1 MRLRTRALSLIAIL
15 VAAATAASPASAAS
29 TPLRA
34 DFRSCG
40 DITRMYTHDIK
51 VQGVQCRQAKRVVL
65 RYARATV
72 ENLQHD
78 WSLTILG
85 FKCDLTRKDY
95 YGDSHR
101 CTASGGRVITWRRGT
116 HN

>member
-1 MRLRTRALSLIAIL
+1 VSLIAIL
-15 VAAATAASPASAAS
+15 VVAAAASPASAAS
-29 TPLRA
+29 DPLRA

-40 DITRMYTHDIK
+40 DIARMYTHDIK
-51 VQGVQCRQAKRVVL
+51 VQGVQCRKAKRVVI
-65 RYARATV
+65 RYARETI

-101 CTASGGRVITWRRGT
+101 CTAGGGRVITWRRGT